1 LYIWKTIFVKNQQ
14 IVSVVVL
21 MLMSVSLFGQRHFQN
36 NRKAFQKARYGQTT
50 KKYGRACYIFEKKR
64 TKGEKK
70 PILSLGLGRKR
81 KPKMAEQN

>member
-1 LYIWKTIFVKNQQ
+1 VKPKQILSVTFFVLVGTSVLAQGYFQKN
-14 IVSVVVL
+14 
-21 MLMSVSLFGQRHFQN
+21 RA
-36 NRKAFQKARYGQTT
+36 AFQKARYGQTT
-50 KKYGRACYIFEKKR
+50 KKYGRACDIFEKKR